1 MQSQRLRHGAVLFGA
16 VLAFVAVEAAA
27 QPVKLR
33 WLGVAGFT
41 IEAGDS
47 VLVLDPYLSRPGLLR
62 CLFCRYRPNPEVLAP
77 WLLPD
82 GPTPELGRAGLILV
96 GHSHFDHLGDVP
108 WIASQTGA
116 RIAGTRTTAAIS
128 EGYGADPARLLELAP
143 GDETSEGVFDV
154 RAVASEH
161 ARVLFGKVPLDGE
174 VSEVPKAP
182 CHVLSFKMG
191 GAIGYLITHRPSGLR
206 LFTLSSAGLDRQALP
221 GVLADGG
228 RIDVLL
234 PAIAGRA
241 EGYAELL
248 VKHLRPRW
256 VVPHHFDNF
265 FVGLDDPDAGTPI
278 DPEDLAAFEAE
289 MQAAAEHEGID
300 LSIRRLSLFES
311 WSVPAP

>member
-1 MQSQRLRHGAVLFGA
+1 MALAALEAGA
-16 VLAFVAVEAAA
+16 ES
-27 QPVKLR
+27 VKLR

-41 IEAGDS
+41 VEAGDS

-62 CLFCRYRPNPEVLAP
+62 CLLHRYRPNPEVLAP
-77 WLLPD
+77 LLLPD

-96 GHSHFDHLGDVP
+96 GHSHFDHLGDVS
-108 WIASQTGA
+108 WIAQQTGA
-116 RIAGTRTTAAIS
+116 RIAGTRTTTAIS
-128 EGYGADPARLLELAP
+128 ESYGADPARLLELAP

-161 ARVLFGKVPLDGE
+161 ARILFGKVPLDGV
-174 VSEVPKAP
+174 VSEVPEAP
-182 CHVLSFKMG
+182 RHILSFKMG

-206 LFTLSSAGLDRQALP
+206 LFVLSSAGLDPEALA
-221 GVLADGG
+221 GLLADGE
-228 RIDVLL
+228 RLDVLL